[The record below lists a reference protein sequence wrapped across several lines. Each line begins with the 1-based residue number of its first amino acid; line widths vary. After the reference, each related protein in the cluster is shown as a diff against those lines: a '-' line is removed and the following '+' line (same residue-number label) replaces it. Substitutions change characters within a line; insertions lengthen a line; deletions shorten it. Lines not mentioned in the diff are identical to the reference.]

1 MNDKQEEEKRYT
13 HKEIEEMFEN
23 DDTLSFDFR
32 SEVLSRLDATYQ
44 AMWNCVNER
53 EKTMHMADTW
63 SDRWVDEHN
72 RFVTLYQH
80 YISHPKHYITLEY
93 GEIMKEKLK
102 EWEQEKESA
111 TD

>member
-1 MNDKQEEEKRYT
+1 MNDKQEEKRYT

-44 AMWNCVNER
+44 AMYNCVNER
-53 EKTMHMADTW
+53 EKTMHMSDTW

-80 YISHPKHYITLEY
+80 YISHPKHYTTLEY

-102 EWEQEKESA
+102 EWKREEEAA
-111 TD
+111 TA